1 MDNGRSACRV
11 NKVENGNYRV
21 VSIDGGG
28 GLIKK
33 LAGLGIYPGADLE
46 VLASSK
52 GRGPVR
58 LSVMGS
64 QFGLGRG
71 MASKIYV
78 KSAGPELNKK
88 TRYTLRDYKEGQK
101 GMIVEVKGK
110 GKFKKRILEMG
121 FLRGAELFVEKY
133 APLRDPIEIIIK
145 GYHLSLRRSEAE
157 FIIMSEPEFGFPQKH
172 TG

>member
-1 MDNGRSACRV
+1 MDNKRSVCKV
-11 NKVENGNYRV
+11 SEVENGNYRV

-28 GLIKK
+28 GFTKK
-33 LAGLGIYPGADLE
+33 LAALGIYPNTDLE
-46 VLASSK
+46 VLSSSR

-58 LSVMGS
+58 LSIMGS

-78 KSAGPELNKK
+78 KSVGPDLNKK
-88 TRYTLRDYKEGQK
+88 IEYTLRDYKEGQK
-101 GMIVEVKGK
+101 GVIAGVKGE
-110 GKFKKRILEMG
+110 GKFKKRIIEMG
-121 FLRGAELFVEKY
+121 FIRGAELFVEKY

-157 FIIMSEPEFGFPQKH
+157 FIIMSKPE
-172 TG
+172 

>member
-1 MDNGRSACRV
+1 MNNGRSVCRA
-11 NKVENGNYRV
+11 NEVENGNYKV
-21 VSIDGGG
+21 VSIDGSRGF
-28 GLIKK
+28 IKK
-33 LAGLGIYPGADLE
+33 LAGLGIYPGVDLE

-58 LSVMGS
+58 LSVMGG

-78 KSAGPELNKK
+78 KSAGQDMNKK
-88 TRYTLRDYKEGQK
+88 IRFTLRDYKEGQK
-101 GMIVEVKGK
+101 GVIVEVKGE

-121 FLRGAELFVEKY
+121 LLRGSELFVEKY

-145 GYHLSLRRSEAE
+145 GYHLSLRKREAE
-157 FIIMSEPEFGFPQKH
+157 FIIMSKPE
-172 TG
+172 

>member
-1 MDNGRSACRV
+1 MRSVCRV
-11 NKVENGNYRV
+11 NEVENGNFRV
-21 VSIDGGG
+21 VSIDGRGG
-28 GLIKK
+28 FIKK
-33 LAGLGIYPGADLE
+33 LTALGIYPGTDLE

-64 QFGLGRG
+64 QFGLGQG

-78 KSAGPELNKK
+78 KSTDPHLKK
-88 TRYTLRDYKEGQK
+88 KIRYTLRDYKEGHK
-101 GMIVEVKGK
+101 GVIVEVLGE

-145 GYHLSLRRSEAE
+145 GYHLSLRRREAE
-157 FIIMSEPEFGFPQKH
+157 FIIMSEPKFGFPQKH